1 VTCSCCITTV
11 SVGTAVANM
20 KRNTGAGREQ
30 TLTGAVAKRLLK
42 TAEAAVYLSCS
53 TWKIRKLVMDG
64 KLEYVADSDD
74 TDWRFDIFDLDA
86 FSNLNK
92 RREDNIGQG

>member
-1 VTCSCCITTV
+1 M
-11 SVGTAVANM
+11 GRAVANM
-20 KRNTGAGREQ
+20 KRNAGAGRENF
-30 TLTGAVAKRLLK
+30 TRAAPKRLLK

-64 KLEYVADSDD
+64 KLQYVADSDD

-86 FSNLNK
+86 FIDFNK
-92 RREDNIGQG
+92 RREETIG